1 MTNEIQRVNWIDW
14 SKVFAIYLVALGH
27 LLNENGMEGYMHN
40 FIYLFHMPFFF
51 FISGYLFKIKED
63 NFRPFL
69 KQSFK
74 SLIIPYILLNLIGN
88 AFLSPTWYLSRQW
101 PVEQLFYFLTADGHG
116 EPGPTWFLVC
126 LLWVRLLSFYIVR
139 LSNLSKAIII
149 IFSILFA
156 YNFPYHLYWRFD
168 SALMALPFFIAGFML
183 KNKTFNNI
191 FEKGGILFLCITI
204 VSAYFMGDTNVYL
217 RSFGNYSLLYYPC
230 AFSGIFML
238 ISFCSLLNRYNI
250 MIIRTLSSGTI
261 LIMALHGIVFLYVKT
276 FLKHLSLD
284 YVLMTT
290 PGKFMLSLIA
300 LLFLYYPII
309 WLQNHYPI
317 VMGGRGKYGRK

>member
-101 PVEQLFYFLTADGHG
+101 PLEQLFYFLTADGHG

-126 LLWVRLLSFYIVR
+126 LFWVRLIAFYIV
-139 LSNLSKAIII
+139 LLNNLSKTLLIILGALI
-149 IFSILFA
+149 A
-156 YNFPYHLYWRFD
+156 YNSPYHLYWRFD
-168 SALMALPFFIAGFML
+168 SALMVLPFFIAGFML
-183 KNKTFNNI
+183 RNKLAVI
-191 FEKGGILFLCITI
+191 SSGGGIYSVFMHNNG
-204 VSAYFMGDTNVYL
+204 VS
-217 RSFGNYSLLYYPC
+217 
-230 AFSGIFML
+230 
-238 ISFCSLLNRYNI
+238 
-250 MIIRTLSSGTI
+250 I
-261 LIMALHGIVFLYVKT
+261 L
-276 FLKHLSLD
+276 
-284 YVLMTT
+284 
-290 PGKFMLSLIA
+290 
-300 LLFLYYPII
+300 
-309 WLQNHYPI
+309 
-317 VMGGRGKYGRK
+317 YGRY

>member
-1 MTNEIQRVNWIDW
+1 MINEIQRVNWIDW

-101 PVEQLFYFLTADGHG
+101 PLEQLFYFLTADGHG

-126 LLWVRLLSFYIVR
+126 LFWVRLIAFYIV
-139 LSNLSKAIII
+139 LLNNLSKTLLIILGALI
-149 IFSILFA
+149 A
-156 YNFPYHLYWRFD
+156 YNSPYHLYWRFD
-168 SALMALPFFIAGFML
+168 SALMVLPFFIAGFML
-183 KNKTFNNI
+183 RNKLAVI
-191 FEKGGILFLCITI
+191 SSGGVFILFLCITM

-284 YVLMTT
+284 YVLVTT
-290 PGKFMLSLIA
+290 PGKFMLSLIT

>member
-101 PVEQLFYFLTADGHG
+101 PVEQLFYFLTADCHG

-126 LLWVRLLSFYIVR
+126 LFWVRLIAFYIV
-139 LSNLSKAIII
+139 LLNNLSKTLLIILGALI
-149 IFSILFA
+149 A
-156 YNFPYHLYWRFD
+156 YNSPYHLYWRFD
-168 SALMALPFFIAGFML
+168 SALMVLPFFIAGFML
-183 KNKTFNNI
+183 RNKLAVI
-191 FEKGGILFLCITI
+191 SSGGVFILFLCITM

-284 YVLMTT
+284 YVLVTT